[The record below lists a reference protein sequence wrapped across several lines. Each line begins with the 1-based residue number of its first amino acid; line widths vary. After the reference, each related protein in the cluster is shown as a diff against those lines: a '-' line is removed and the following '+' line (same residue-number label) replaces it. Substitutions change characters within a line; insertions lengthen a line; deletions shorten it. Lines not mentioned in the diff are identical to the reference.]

1 MEFKCSICLDSLFSV
16 NTDVSVTQCGHLFHK
31 TCLEGSLKRNR
42 KCPNCKC
49 KIKSIIK
56 QIYPDVFDI
65 LVYNSCSNETF
76 EFFQKVSDLE
86 KERKIVLLKVIKKLD
101 KENRNLKETNKKY
114 KTNLAIS
121 KAFLETFQ
129 KDRKEWQEKSVKLEL
144 ENNNLLNEIRKL
156 NIENQFNDASED
168 SVAGYGNEI
177 KSHTCEDSSS
187 NIEALHSKSL
197 LSLFNISNSMVY

>member
-31 TCLEGSLKRNR
+31 TCLEGSLKRNQ

-101 KENRNLKETNKKY
+101 KENRNLKETNKNY

-129 KDRKEWQEKSVKLEL
+129 NDRKEWQEKSVKLEL

-156 NIENQFNDASED
+156 NKENVVNNVLEEPL
-168 SVAGYGNEI
+168 GGN
-177 KSHTCEDSSS
+177 KKKHTCEDSISDLETLFS
-187 NIEALHSKSL
+187 KGLLVYVFSYDNI
-197 LSLFNISNSMVY
+197 V

>member
-1 MEFKCSICLDSLFSV
+1 MEYMCSICLDSLFSV

-156 NIENQFNDASED
+156 NNENVVNNVLEEPL
-168 SVAGYGNEI
+168 GGN
-177 KSHTCEDSSS
+177 KKKHTCEDSISDLETLFS
-187 NIEALHSKSL
+187 KGLLVYVFSYDNI
-197 LSLFNISNSMVY
+197 V

>member
-156 NIENQFNDASED
+156 NNENVVNNVLEEPL
-168 SVAGYGNEI
+168 GGN
-177 KSHTCEDSSS
+177 KKKHTCEDSISDLETLFS
-187 NIEALHSKSL
+187 KGLLVYVFSYDNI
-197 LSLFNISNSMVY
+197 V